1 MKGRDVPRKAAI
13 YARDDGFSSGHE
25 ISSLTSQVDLNSRY
39 CDKHGYAIVAVFQE
53 TIRGSMLERV
63 EFLKLRQAME
73 EHAFDVIV
81 VSSFDRLSEDHSIV
95 QAFIIEA
102 EGKGYW
108 VESVT
113 EPGIDI
119 QEELLA

>member
-1 MKGRDVPRKAAI
+1 MKSKDIPKKAAI
-13 YARDDGFSSGHE
+13 YARADGFPLAYESG
-25 ISSLTSQVDLNSRY
+25 SLTSQIDLNTQY
-39 CDKHGYAIVAVFQE
+39 CKKHGYAIVAVFQE
-53 TIRGSMLERV
+53 IATGAISERV
-63 EFLKLRQAME
+63 EFLKLRQALE

-81 VSSFDRLSEDHSIV
+81 VSSFDRLSEDRSIV

-113 EPGIDI
+113 EPEIDI